1 MISATKWVRR
11 GVAAEFPEKIELDED
26 EMNRI
31 SNLAQMQLDDARLDL
46 AEAEAQAGGSTQI
59 DEEAEEN
66 DDEEADVAV
75 QAEQKVSET
84 KTADGDDDELAEYN
98 MDDYDDE
105 PVSTAMSAIA
115 NVRGLAFHAPDEQ
128 DQFLTLP
135 TEQELDEERAELQ
148 ILPTDN
154 LVLAAK
160 TEDDVSILEVYVY
173 NDAADTD
180 VSALYVHHD
189 FMLPTFPLC
198 LEWLPCKIGET
209 KSSANLVAIGTF
221 EPEIE
226 IWNLDVVDG
235 VFPVAILGQ
244 KPEDAKIVPK
254 GTGKKKSKLKKSN
267 DEYHV
272 DAVLSLSSNP
282 HFVNLLAS
290 ASADTTVKLWDL
302 ETTKA
307 VKSFN
312 YHTSKVSSTAW
323 NPLEGTVLLSGGY
336 DHYARV
342 ADLRID
348 DVASGVRSYR
358 VQGDVENVKWHPN
371 GVEFFAGTD
380 GGMIYKFDA
389 RKESEP
395 VWTLQAHDSEITTFD
410 INAFANDYMVTGSV
424 DKTIKLWNLAG
435 DRPSMLLS
443 RDLDVGKVFSA
454 SFGPEKETAGLLSV
468 GGSSGKLKVWNTFS
482 NKAVRSQIARDYRY
496 TGKDEQIAVA
506 NDDEW
511 EEEDSEGDN

>member
-26 EMNRI
+26 EMTRI
-31 SNLAQMQLDDARLDL
+31 SNLARMQLDDARLDL
-46 AEAEAQAGGSTQI
+46 AEAEAQAGGAIGI

-66 DDEEADVAV
+66 GEAEESNDESTEEP
-75 QAEQKVSET
+75 AEQPKE
-84 KTADGDDDELAEYN
+84 AADDDDDLAEYN

-105 PVSTAMSAIA
+105 PVNTAMSAIA
-115 NVRGLAFHAPDEQ
+115 NVRGLAYHAPDEQ
-128 DQFLTLP
+128 DQYLTLP
-135 TEQELDEERAELQ
+135 TEQELEAEREELQ

-154 LVLAAK
+154 LILAAK
-160 TEDDVSILEVYVY
+160 TEDDVSVMEVYVY
-173 NDAADTD
+173 NEAAETD
-180 VSALYVHHD
+180 VAALYVHHD

-198 LEWLPCKIGET
+198 LEWLPCKVGET
-209 KSSANLVAIGTF
+209 KSKANLVAVGTF

-244 KPEDAKIVPK
+244 KPEDAKIVAK
-254 GTGKKKSKLKKSN
+254 GTGKKKSKLKKAN

-307 VKSFN
+307 VKSFG
-312 YHTSKVSSTAW
+312 YHTSKVSSVAW

-342 ADLRID
+342 ADLRSD
-348 DVASGVRSYR
+348 DSAPTVRNFR
-358 VQGDVENVKWHPN
+358 VEGDVESVKWHPN
-371 GVEFFAGTD
+371 GYEFFAGTD
-380 GGMIYKFDA
+380 RGVVYKFDA
-389 RKESEP
+389 RKESQP
-395 VWTLQAHDSEITTFD
+395 LWKLQAHDSEITSFD
-410 INAFANDYMVTGSV
+410 INAFVNDYMVTGSV
-424 DKTIKLWNLAG
+424 DKSIKLWNLAG

-443 RDLDVGKVFSA
+443 RDLDVGKVFSVG
-454 SFGPEKETAGLLSV
+454 FGPEKETAGQLTV

-482 NKAVRSQIARDYRY
+482 NKAVRSQMAKDYRY
-496 TGKDEQIAVA
+496 TGNGEQIAVA
-506 NDDEW
+506 DDGF
-511 EEEDSEGDN
+511 EDESDDDDN